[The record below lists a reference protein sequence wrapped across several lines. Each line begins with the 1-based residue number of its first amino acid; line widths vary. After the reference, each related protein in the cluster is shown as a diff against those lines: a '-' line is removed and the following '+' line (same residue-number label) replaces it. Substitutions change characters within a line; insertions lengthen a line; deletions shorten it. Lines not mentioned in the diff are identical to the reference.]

1 MLLTTRKAIEIRI
14 VVVVVTVY
22 GVGIHQR
29 VFTKSLESKVMFIST
44 PNKNLSF
51 RLIRVDV

>member
-1 MLLTTRKAIEIRI
+1 MLLTTRKAIEIR